1 MAAPFVQGQLRKEKL
16 SVTIETECAC
26 CAQPMRFEL
35 DSDLNYRFHLPGAQP
50 LVFEPNV
57 D

>member
-16 SVTIETECAC
+16 SVIIETECAC